1 MEYRFNKKDLKFKKE
16 SFLNSQQRTRASNY
30 KKNSE
35 YKKTFKNKTFIP
47 NKSNYKRWSNRELAV
62 GSIFCLWIFFGLCFI
77 FPWLVF
83 LAFVP
88 LILFLISGFLGGGD
102 IDEPRGG
109 HPGLF
114 DGDE

>member
-62 GSIFCLWIFFGLCFI
+62 GSKRSKVS
-77 FPWLVF
+77 FPLGPPRPSIAAANFEVPVSGWL
-83 LAFVP
+83 P
-88 LILFLISGFLGGGD
+88 
-102 IDEPRGG
+102 
-109 HPGLF
+109 
-114 DGDE
+114 